1 MSNKF
6 SIVIPTFENSEYLK
20 LCINSILKNS
30 TFSHQIIVHINGED
44 ENTEKILLEKKIT
57 YTKSI
62 ENIGLCSGVNIA
74 SKKASTNYILYA
86 HDDMYFLPN
95 WDRILIEKV
104 KELKT
109 KKFYLSSIMIN
120 GDPKL
125 KGHLNLNAGDTI
137 DNFDEKFLLDNYK
150 KLKHID
156 FEGSTWAPHL
166 IHKDLW
172 VKVGGFSEEF
182 SPGAGSDPDLN
193 LKLWNEGVRI
203 FKCLN
208 QSRVYHF
215 GSVTI
220 RKKNNKE
227 FKKNQGSRANKIFL
241 LKWGFSVKFFKKY
254 YLKSHYIHNEN
265 LTEPEKGITFYLDL
279 FKDKVALFYYKV
291 ISKGT
296 K

>member
-1 MSNKF
+1 MI
-6 SIVIPTFENSEYLK
+6 SIIIPTYNNLSYLK
-20 LCINSILKNS
+20 KCIESINRNSFYKNEIL
-30 TFSHQIIVHINGED
+30 VHINQGND
-44 ENTEKILLEKKIT
+44 GTIKYIKDSNIKFTH
-57 YTKSI
+57 SI
-62 ENIGLCSGVNIA
+62 ENIGLCLACNII
-74 SKKASTNYILYA
+74 SKKSEFDLILYS

-95 WDRILIEKV
+95 WDKVLIEKV
-104 KELKT
+104 QELKT

-137 DNFDEKFLLDNYK
+137 DNFNEKYLLDNYK
-150 KLKHID
+150 KLKHPD
-156 FEGSTWAPHL
+156 FDGSTWAPHL

-172 VKVGGFSEEF
+172 EKVGGFSVEF

-193 LKLWNEGVRI
+193 IKLWNEGVRI

-220 RKKNNKE
+220 RKKGINE

-241 LKWGFSVKFFKKY
+241 LKWGFSIRFFKKY

-265 LTEPEKGITFYLDL
+265 LSDPKKGIFYHFDL
-279 FKDKVALFYYKV
+279 LKDKIAFYYYRIV
-291 ISKGT
+291 SKDT

>member
-1 MSNKF
+1 MI
-6 SIVIPTFENSEYLK
+6 SIIIPSYNNLPYLK
-20 LCINSILKNS
+20 KCIESINKNS
-30 TFSHQIIVHINGED
+30 FYKNEILIHINEGKDGTKQYLED
-44 ENTEKILLEKKIT
+44 INIK
-57 YTKSI
+57 YTQSNQ
-62 ENIGLCSGVNIA
+62 NIGLCSACNRI
-74 SKKASTNYILYA
+74 SKLSRFDLILYS

-95 WDRILIEKV
+95 WDQILIEKV

-220 RKKNNKE
+220 RKKSNKE

-254 YLKSHYIHNEN
+254 YLKSHYIHNES

-279 FKDKVALFYYKV
+279 FKDKVALFYYKI

>member
-1 MSNKF
+1 MI
-6 SIVIPTFENSEYLK
+6 SIIIPTFNNLLYLRK
-20 LCINSILKNS
+20 CIESINKNS
-30 TFSHQIIVHINGED
+30 FYKNEILVHINEGSDGTIKYLED
-44 ENTEKILLEKKIT
+44 SNIKFTHSKT
-57 YTKSI
+57 
-62 ENIGLCSGVNIA
+62 NIGLCLGCNII
-74 SKKASTNYILYA
+74 SKKSKFDLILYS
-86 HDDMYFLPN
+86 HDDMYYLPN
-95 WDRILIEKV
+95 WDKILIQKV
-104 KELKT
+104 QELKT

-125 KGHLNLNAGDTI
+125 NGHLNLNAGDTI
-137 DNFDEKFLLDNYK
+137 DNFDEKYLLENYK
-150 KLKHID
+150 KLKHPD
-156 FEGSTWAPHL
+156 FDGSTWAPHL

-172 VKVGGFSEEF
+172 EEVGGFSEEF

-193 LKLWNEGVRI
+193 LKLWNKGVRI

-220 RKKNNKE
+220 RKKRNSE

-241 LKWGFSVKFFKKY
+241 LKWGFSIRFFKKH
-254 YLKSHYIHNEN
+254 YLKSHYIHNDN
-265 LTEPEKGITFYLDL
+265 LSDPKKG
-279 FKDKVALFYYKV
+279 ALFYFDLLKDKIAFYYYKI

>member
-1 MSNKF
+1 MI
-6 SIVIPTFENSEYLK
+6 SIIIPTYNNLSYLK
-20 LCINSILKNS
+20 KCIESINRNSFYKNEIL
-30 TFSHQIIVHINGED
+30 VHINQGND
-44 ENTEKILLEKKIT
+44 GTIKYIKDSNIKFTH
-57 YTKSI
+57 SI
-62 ENIGLCSGVNIA
+62 ENIGLCLACNII
-74 SKKASTNYILYA
+74 SKKSEFDLILYS

-95 WDRILIEKV
+95 WDKVLIEKV
-104 KELKT
+104 QELKT

-137 DNFDEKFLLDNYK
+137 DNFNEKYLLDNYK
-150 KLKHID
+150 KLKHPD
-156 FEGSTWAPHL
+156 FDGSTWAPHL

-172 VKVGGFSEEF
+172 EKVGGFSEEF

-193 LKLWNEGVRI
+193 IKLWNEGVRI

-220 RKKNNKE
+220 RKKGINE

-241 LKWGFSVKFFKKY
+241 LKWGFSIRFFKKY

-265 LTEPEKGITFYLDL
+265 LSDPKKGIFYHFDL
-279 FKDKVALFYYKV
+279 LKDKIAFYYYRIV
-291 ISKGT
+291 SKDT

>member
-1 MSNKF
+1 MI
-6 SIVIPTFENSEYLK
+6 SIIIPSYNNLPYLK
-20 LCINSILKNS
+20 KCIESINKNS
-30 TFSHQIIVHINGED
+30 FYKNEILIHVNEGKDGTKQYLEDINI
-44 ENTEKILLEKKIT
+44 K
-57 YTKSI
+57 YTQSNQ
-62 ENIGLCSGVNIA
+62 NIGLCSACNRI
-74 SKKASTNYILYA
+74 SKLSRFDLILYS

-95 WDRILIEKV
+95 WDQVLIEKV

-215 GSVTI
+215 GSITI

-279 FKDKVALFYYKV
+279 FKDKVALFYYKI

>member
-1 MSNKF
+1 MI
-6 SIVIPTFENSEYLK
+6 SILIPTYNNLSYLK
-20 LCINSILKNS
+20 ACIESIKKNS
-30 TFSHQIIVHINGED
+30 FYKNEILVHINEGNDGTLEYIK
-44 ENTEKILLEKKIT
+44 NTDIKFTHSLT
-57 YTKSI
+57 
-62 ENIGLCSGVNIA
+62 NIGLCLACNMV
-74 SKKASTNYILYA
+74 SKKSKFDLILYS

-95 WDRILIEKV
+95 WDKVLIQKV

-125 KGHLNLNAGDTI
+125 KGHLNLYAGDTI
-137 DNFDEKFLLDNYK
+137 DTFNEKYLLDNYNK
-150 KLKHID
+150 PKHVD
-156 FEGSTWAPHL
+156 FNGSTWAPHL

-172 VKVGGFSEEF
+172 KKVSGFSEEF

-203 FKCLN
+203 FRCLN

-220 RKKNNKE
+220 RKKKDNV
-227 FKKNQGSRANKIFL
+227 FKKNQGSKANKIFL
-241 LKWGFSVKFFKKY
+241 LKWGFSIRFFKKY

-265 LTEPEKGITFYLDL
+265 LTEPNKNLVFYLDL
-279 FKDKVALFYYKV
+279 FKDKILFYYYFI
-291 ISKGT
+291 ISKIL